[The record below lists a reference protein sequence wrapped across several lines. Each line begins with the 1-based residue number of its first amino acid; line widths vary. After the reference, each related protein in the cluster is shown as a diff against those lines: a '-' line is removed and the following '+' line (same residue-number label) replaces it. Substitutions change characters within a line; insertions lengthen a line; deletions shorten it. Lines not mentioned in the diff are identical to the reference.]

1 MNRILEIFN
10 TYFCNLR
17 VNRYLID
24 DIEIKMI
31 NRYERKMLKLYFKL
45 LSFDINLFDL
55 EERLRY
61 LIDEINNVYDELK
74 TWFYNYYGIDAN
86 NINIE
91 SNVDIST
98 YYDLLYL
105 KKDDYNSKL
114 FDNIIKRYV
123 NCNGYLYLKD
133 NIIATKQLFLE
144 SNRLINEEVLR
155 KFNEEINNMFIYYNN
170 LLKSDLQDIKRLKD
184 KKLIGPYQESYL
196 KSFAGLWNYY
206 YKRQRVLSRGKV
218 I

>member
-24 DIEIKMI
+24 DIEIKMV

-184 KKLIGPYQESYL
+184 KKLIGHYQESYL

>member
-24 DIEIKMI
+24 DIEIKMV

-74 TWFYNYYGIDAN
+74 TWFCNYYGIDAN

-133 NIIATKQLFLE
+133 NLIATKQLFLE

>member
-17 VNRYLID
+17 VNKYLVD
-24 DIEIKMI
+24 DIEIKMV
-31 NRYERKMLKLYFKL
+31 NSYERKMLKLYFKL

-55 EERLRY
+55 EERLSY
-61 LIDEINNVYDELK
+61 LVDEINNVYDELK
-74 TWFYNYYGIDAN
+74 TWFCNYYGIDAN
-86 NINIE
+86 NINIK

-133 NIIATKQLFLE
+133 NIITTKQLFLE

-170 LLKSDLQDIKRLKD
+170 LLKSDLQDIKRLKG

>member
-24 DIEIKMI
+24 DIEIKMV

-45 LSFDINLFDL
+45 LSFDSNLLDL

>member
-24 DIEIKMI
+24 DIEIRMV

-206 YKRQRVLSRGKV
+206 YKRQRILSRGKV

>member
-1 MNRILEIFN
+1 MNKILEIFN

-24 DIEIKMI
+24 DIEIKMV

>member
-1 MNRILEIFN
+1 MNKILEIFN

-24 DIEIKMI
+24 DIEIKMV

-206 YKRQRVLSRGKV
+206 YKRQRILSRGKV

>member
-1 MNRILEIFN
+1 MNRILDIFN

-24 DIEIKMI
+24 DIEIKMV

>member
-24 DIEIKMI
+24 DIEIKMV

-74 TWFYNYYGIDAN
+74 TWFCNYYGIDAN

-206 YKRQRVLSRGKV
+206 YKRQRILSRGKV

>member
-24 DIEIKMI
+24 DIEIKMV
-31 NRYERKMLKLYFKL
+31 NKYERKMLKLYFKL

>member
-24 DIEIKMI
+24 DIEIKMV

-45 LSFDINLFDL
+45 LSFDSNLLDL

-74 TWFYNYYGIDAN
+74 TWFCNYYGIDAN

>member
-24 DIEIKMI
+24 DIEIKMV

-74 TWFYNYYGIDAN
+74 TWFCNYYGIDAN

-206 YKRQRVLSRGKV
+206 YKRQRVLSRGKA

>member
-24 DIEIKMI
+24 DIEIKMV

-45 LSFDINLFDL
+45 LSFDSNLLDL

-61 LIDEINNVYDELK
+61 LINEINNVYDELK
-74 TWFYNYYGIDAN
+74 TWFCNYYGIDAN

>member
-24 DIEIKMI
+24 DIEIKMV

-206 YKRQRVLSRGKV
+206 YKRQRILSRGKV

>member
-24 DIEIKMI
+24 DIEIKMVD
-31 NRYERKMLKLYFKL
+31 RYERKMLKLYFKL

>member
-24 DIEIKMI
+24 DIEIKMV

>member
-24 DIEIKMI
+24 DIEIKMV

-55 EERLRY
+55 EERLRH

-105 KKDDYNSKL
+105 KKDDYNNKL

-170 LLKSDLQDIKRLKD
+170 LLKSDLQDIKRLKS

-206 YKRQRVLSRGKV
+206 YKRQRVLSRGKA

>member
-24 DIEIKMI
+24 DIEIKMV

-206 YKRQRVLSRGKV
+206 YKRQKVLSRGKV

>member
-24 DIEIKMI
+24 DIEIKMV

-105 KKDDYNSKL
+105 KKDDYNSEL

-206 YKRQRVLSRGKV
+206 YKRQRILSRGKV

>member
-10 TYFCNLR
+10 TYFCNLC

-24 DIEIKMI
+24 DIEIKMV

-74 TWFYNYYGIDAN
+74 TWFCNYYGIDAN

-105 KKDDYNSKL
+105 KKDDYNSEL

-144 SNRLINEEVLR
+144 SNSLINEEVLR

>member
-24 DIEIKMI
+24 DIEIKMV

-55 EERLRY
+55 EERLRH

-74 TWFYNYYGIDAN
+74 TWFCNYYGIDAN

>member
-74 TWFYNYYGIDAN
+74 TWFCNYYGIDAN

>member
-24 DIEIKMI
+24 DIEIKMV

-74 TWFYNYYGIDAN
+74 TWFCNYYGIDAN

>member
-24 DIEIKMI
+24 DIEIKMV

-55 EERLRY
+55 AERLRY

-206 YKRQRVLSRGKV
+206 YKRQRILSRGKV

>member
-1 MNRILEIFN
+1 MNRILDIFN

-24 DIEIKMI
+24 DIEIKMV

-74 TWFYNYYGIDAN
+74 TWFCNYYGIDAN

>member
-24 DIEIKMI
+24 DIEIKMV

-206 YKRQRVLSRGKV
+206 YKRQRV
-218 I
+218 

>member
-24 DIEIKMI
+24 DIEIKMV

-170 LLKSDLQDIKRLKD
+170 LLKSDLQDI
-184 KKLIGPYQESYL
+184 
-196 KSFAGLWNYY
+196 
-206 YKRQRVLSRGKV
+206 
-218 I
+218 

>member
-1 MNRILEIFN
+1 MNRILDIFN

-24 DIEIKMI
+24 DIEIKMV

-74 TWFYNYYGIDAN
+74 TWFCNYYGIDAN

-170 LLKSDLQDIKRLKD
+170 LLKSDLQDIKRLKG

>member
-24 DIEIKMI
+24 DIEIKMV

-98 YYDLLYL
+98 YYDLLCL
-105 KKDDYNSKL
+105 EKDIHNSNIL
-114 FDNIIKRYV
+114 DNIIKRYV

>member
-24 DIEIKMI
+24 DIEIKMV

-206 YKRQRVLSRGKV
+206 YKRQRVLSRGKA

>member
-24 DIEIKMI
+24 DIEIKMV

-74 TWFYNYYGIDAN
+74 TWFCNYYVIDAN

>member
-24 DIEIKMI
+24 DIEIKMV

-144 SNRLINEEVLR
+144 SNSLINEEVLR

>member
-24 DIEIKMI
+24 DIEIKMV

-74 TWFYNYYGIDAN
+74 TWFCNYYGIDAN

-144 SNRLINEEVLR
+144 SNSLINEEVLR

>member
-206 YKRQRVLSRGKV
+206 YKRQKVLSRGKV

>member
-24 DIEIKMI
+24 DIEIKMV

-74 TWFYNYYGIDAN
+74 TWFCNYYGIDAN

-105 KKDDYNSKL
+105 KKDDYNSEL

-206 YKRQRVLSRGKV
+206 YKRQRILSRGKV